1 MGTLKP
7 HAASVL
13 MKILYMARMAR
24 YDLLK
29 ATCKLATHITRWD
42 ALCDIRLKRL
52 VEYLDST
59 RSYRLMGWIGDRA
72 NQIIP
77 CLWTDADL
85 AGCPKT
91 QRSTSGVH
99 LALKGPHS
107 SFPLNGICKRQG
119 SISHATAESEI
130 IAANFG
136 LRTELEF

>member
-1 MGTLKP
+1 MPRDDDKRQALHDARYTQQLGDHDITDEEIKKRAAGTLKP
-7 HAASVL
+7 HAASIL

-42 ALCDIRLKRL
+42 ALCDKRLKRL

-59 RSYRLMGWIGDRA
+59 RSYRLMGWIGDRV
-72 NQIIP
+72 NEIIP

-91 QRSTSGVH
+91 
-99 LALKGPHS
+99 
-107 SFPLNGICKRQG
+107 
-119 SISHATAESEI
+119 
-130 IAANFG
+130 
-136 LRTELEF
+136 